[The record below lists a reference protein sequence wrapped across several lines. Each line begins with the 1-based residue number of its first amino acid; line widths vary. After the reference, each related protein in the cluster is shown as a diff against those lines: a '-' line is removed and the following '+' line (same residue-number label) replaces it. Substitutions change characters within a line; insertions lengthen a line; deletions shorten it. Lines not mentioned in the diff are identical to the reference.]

1 MNYFNKYCF
10 STIAGILKSTGADL
24 RSALVPPNL
33 FSLHN
38 FATRNATYVRR
49 APRSNFRSIGYHRS
63 RATIKY

>member
-1 MNYFNKYCF
+1 MSYFNKYCF
-10 STIAGILKSTGADL
+10 SSVIGILKSTGADIQT
-24 RSALVPPNL
+24 AHAVPNL

-49 APRSNFRSIGYHRS
+49 VTRRPSMSVMRHKS